1 MQRLTAACA
10 AATIMIAAACVAI
23 PAAAADALA
32 ECYKKADN
40 GVEVHAC
47 LNKELDVVKKRYDDV
62 VDRVMDNARELDR
75 VQKKKTAV
83 KAFAEANKA
92 FDKFVESECGWIAE
106 SYGSGSG
113 AGNAQLAC
121 RVNLMRLRTGALDA
135 QFLTPNQ

>member
-10 AATIMIAAACVAI
+10 AATIMIAAACAAI
-23 PAAAADALA
+23 PA

-92 FDKFVESECGWIAE
+92 FDNFVESECGWIAE